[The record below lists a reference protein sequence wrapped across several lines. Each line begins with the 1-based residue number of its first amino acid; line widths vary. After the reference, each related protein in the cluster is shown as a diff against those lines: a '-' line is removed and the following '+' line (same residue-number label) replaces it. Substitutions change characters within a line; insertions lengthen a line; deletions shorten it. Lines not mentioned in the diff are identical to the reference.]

1 MNSGRSPYNPQAGT
15 PSGCSVQI
23 YSTLVH
29 TNPDYF
35 PLHTTRDFK
44 TQSLR
49 PFDLFIISFFLLDH
63 ASLHEAPKFLCPF
76 VIIFRRIIAFNLDKN
91 HTFVVFIHFDR
102 TLWLYSGKIEAK
114 RSFWLINPNPPD
126 PLPLLLSADLF
137 AIPFSTV

>member
-1 MNSGRSPYNPQAGT
+1 MNSGRTIHRQGRST
-15 PSGCSVQI
+15 LGCFVQI
-23 YSTLVH
+23 HKMFIQILIFS
-29 TNPDYF
+29 
-35 PLHTTRDFK
+35 PLHTTRDIK

-76 VIIFRRIIAFNLDKN
+76 VIIFRRIIAFNLVKN

-102 TLWLYSGKIEAK
+102 KLWLYSGKIEAK